1 MPRRP
6 HGDYEV
12 GYGKPPRHSRFRTG
26 QSGNP
31 KGRPK
36 GALSLGTLL
45 EKALAEMVVVRKGD
59 RQQRISKGEAMIIQ
73 LVNKAAGADL
83 AAMKML
89 LDVERRKVQAE
100 TGKLPPPEPASACP
114 RCAAKEPLV
123 DYDSLTT
130 EELTTLYEVARIMEG
145 AQKPPPLP
153 LPPTGPT
160 QRKVR
165 RKEDEGENTDE

>member
-6 HGDYEV
+6 RGDYEV
-12 GYGKPPRHSRFRTG
+12 GYGKPPRHSRFRPG
-26 QSGNP
+26 RSGNP

-36 GALSLGTLL
+36 GAASLGTLL
-45 EKALAEMVVVRKGD
+45 EKALAEVVVVRKGD

-83 AAMKML
+83 AAMKVL

-100 TGKLPPPEPASACP
+100 VGKPPPPEPASACP
-114 RCAAKEPLV
+114 RCATKEPLV

-130 EELTTLYEVARIMEG
+130 EELTTLSEAARIMEG

-153 LPPTGPT
+153 LPPTGPV
-160 QRKVR
+160 RSKVTS
-165 RKEDEGENTDE
+165 KQEDEDEK